1 MSEEILKFNKKIVDA
16 GKIEHIYMTAPFT
29 GLIQALQW
37 KSDGFKLA
45 LCDPTHTNNHKETE
59 IQKYKNFSYTCYK
72 ILNNKNVEI

>member
-1 MSEEILKFNKKIVDA
+1 
-16 GKIEHIYMTAPFT
+16 MTAPFT

-59 IQKYKNFSYTCYK
+59 IQKYKHFSYTRYK
-72 ILNNKNVEI
+72 ILNNKNVEIYFNAHDTLPNLNFTDIFY